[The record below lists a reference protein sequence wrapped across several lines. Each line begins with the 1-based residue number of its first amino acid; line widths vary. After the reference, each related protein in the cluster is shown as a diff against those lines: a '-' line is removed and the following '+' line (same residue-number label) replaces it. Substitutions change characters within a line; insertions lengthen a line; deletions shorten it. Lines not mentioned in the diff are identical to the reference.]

1 MTTEERFEKVEQ
13 DLRETTTGLSSAK
26 RHIRWLLGC
35 ATLLILGFLTCLYA
49 AMNGTLRVNAI
60 QTKTLVVADADRH
73 TRVLMT
79 VDQEGPLLLMRDAN
93 GQPRTWINV
102 DKDGPGLH
110 VADTK
115 GKIVWFAP

>member
-1 MTTEERFEKVEQ
+1 MTTEERFERVEQ
-13 DLRETTTGLSSAK
+13 ELRETTTGLSSAK
-26 RHIRWLLGC
+26 RRIRYLLGFS
-35 ATLLILGFLTCLYA
+35 TLLLLGFLTCLYT

-60 QTKTLVVADADRH
+60 QTKTLVVADANRH